1 MNDFKLDSRPN
12 IKSGF
17 KAPDS
22 YFESLTDRV
31 MLSLPA
37 QEVKVLPLYK
47 RTPVWISSAAAVF
60 VLSFSLLVSE
70 KETTVSVSM
79 PDSKSVANYIT
90 KNESGV
96 STSDLL
102 DNLTIED
109 IKEMQEEAIT
119 VDDEY
124 IGDYLSGESINLSDI

>member
-22 YFESLTDRV
+22 YFESLADRV
-31 MLSLPA
+31 MLNLPV
-37 QEVKVLPLYK
+37 QEVKVIPLYK

-60 VLSFSLLVSE
+60 VLSFSLLVSQ
-70 KETTVSVSM
+70 KETTVSASM
-79 PDSKSVANYIT
+79 PDSKSVAT
-90 KNESGV
+90 FVVKKESGV
-96 STSDLL
+96 STNDLL

-109 IKEMQEEAIT
+109 IQEMQQEAIT
-119 VDDEY
+119 VDNEY